1 MAIRYLL
8 IAIDDARPLGPQL
21 KAARAFGKVSWKLL
35 RELAGGRSVR
45 NLQYLADAAHFCE
58 RQVVR
63 RGINLLPHELACG
76 PVGNDQPG

>member
-1 MAIRYLL
+1 
-8 IAIDDARPLGPQL
+8 
-21 KAARAFGKVSWKLL
+21 VSWKLL

-63 RGINLLPHELACG
+63 RGINLLPTSWPAGRWETISRGRAM
-76 PVGNDQPG
+76 